1 MRPGR
6 SLLIGRGRRA
16 LGLGYAPSCDA
27 VLMTPRAWRRT
38 RRLAGAA
45 FAIALA
51 IKGVQL
57 ARGADTDHG
66 LWAVGYVA
74 VFGFWLL
81 VDRLAER
88 KSQEPQRDEV

>member
-1 MRPGR
+1 ME
-6 SLLIGRGRRA
+6 
-16 LGLGYAPSCDA
+16 
-27 VLMTPRAWRRT
+27 
-38 RRLAGAA
+38 AA

-66 LWAVGYVA
+66 LWAVAYVA
-74 VFGFWLL
+74 VLGFWLL

-88 KSQEPQRDEV
+88 KSQEPSAARCDKVVTCRPEDSAPEQVRAGH